1 MNTRRVKIVG
11 LTNGGDGRSCADHD
25 ICGEEV
31 TVGTVLVAMKQHN
44 TRNGEECIDIALFM
58 GKCKVGYVAKEMV
71 PYADQLHNKQIEVYT
86 VFSAADGGV
95 NRRYNHYQNYGC
107 AFGSLIV
114 E

>member
-1 MNTRRVKIVG
+1 MNTRRIKIVG
-11 LTNGGDGRSCADHD
+11 LTHGGDGRSCADHD

-95 NRRYNHYQNYGC
+95 LPE
-107 AFGSLIV
+107 SV
-114 E
+114 DV